1 MSETGCIAGGH
12 QSGAQS
18 DAQSGAQSGA
28 QSDDLS
34 DAQPDDQSGAQPDA
48 KPDDQSGAQPNV
60 LTAMMTLPGPV
71 AMPTSRESPLPLPFS
86 LLLPSF
92 CFGRF
97 PVSPTRPPTSCYSA
111 HNNSVLSPTFFFYIN
126 LARMFEWTD

>member
-34 DAQPDDQSGAQPDA
+34 DAQPDDQSGAQ
-48 KPDDQSGAQPNV
+48 SVV
-60 LTAMMTLPGPV
+60 LTRMMTLPGPV
-71 AMPTSRESPLPLPFS
+71 AMPTSRKSLLPLPFS
-86 LLLPSF
+86 LPLPSF

-97 PVSPTRPPTSCYSA
+97 PVSPTRPPTSSYSS
-111 HNNSVLSPTFFFYIN
+111 HNIFVLSPAIFSYSRCPVLLT
-126 LARMFEWTD
+126 LAGTGGMQPLP